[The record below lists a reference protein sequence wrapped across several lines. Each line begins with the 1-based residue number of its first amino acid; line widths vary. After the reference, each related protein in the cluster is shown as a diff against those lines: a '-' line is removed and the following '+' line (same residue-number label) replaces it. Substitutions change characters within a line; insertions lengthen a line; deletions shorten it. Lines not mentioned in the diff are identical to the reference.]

1 LFSAAV
7 RLDQISRRF
16 VNEDHAAKMTHA
28 IKLEDVWKSFGAVQA
43 VQGVNAEFSYG
54 EITGL
59 VGDNAA
65 GKSTLIKMLSGIH
78 RPDRGT
84 IYIEGKQVD
93 IREPL
98 DARKLGIETIYQDLA
113 LSPFLDVSSNIFLGR
128 EITSSW
134 GILNKKE
141 MRLKSKD
148 ILEHLGFGFDD
159 AMLGREVSYFSGGQQ
174 QAVAVARSFFFGPK
188 ILLLDEPTASI
199 GVKGV
204 EILHKFIKEFKKE
217 EKCMIYITH
226 RLPDVFAV
234 SDRIMVMRT
243 GKIVDV
249 RKTEDTTLERTIRI
263 MIGAE

>member
-1 LFSAAV
+1 MSSAI
-7 RLDQISRRF
+7 RLENVS
-16 VNEDHAAKMTHA
+16 
-28 IKLEDVWKSFGAVQA
+28 KSFGAVKA
-43 VQGVNAEFSYG
+43 VQDVNAEFSYG
-54 EITGL
+54 EVTGL

-78 RPDRGT
+78 QPDHGN
-84 IYIEGKQVD
+84 IYIDSKKVE
-93 IREPL
+93 INSPL

-113 LSPFLDVSSNIFLGR
+113 LSPYLDVPSNVFLGR
-128 EITSSW
+128 EMTSRF
-134 GILNKKE
+134 GILDKRE
-141 MRLKSKD
+141 MKRRTEE
-148 ILEHLGFGFDD
+148 ILDRLGFTFDERT
-159 AMLGREVSYFSGGQQ
+159 LSREASYFSGGQQ
-174 QAVAVARSFFFGPK
+174 QAVAIARSFFFGPK

-204 EILHKFIKEFKKE
+204 EILHKFIREFKIE

-243 GKIVDV
+243 GRIAEVS
-249 RKTEDTTLERTIRI
+249 KTESTNLERTIRI

>member
-1 LFSAAV
+1 
-7 RLDQISRRF
+7 
-16 VNEDHAAKMTHA
+16 
-28 IKLEDVWKSFGAVQA
+28 LEDIWKTFGAVQA
-43 VQGVNAEFSYG
+43 VQGVTAEFSYG

-65 GKSTLIKMLSGIH
+65 GKSTLIKMLSGIY

-84 IYIEGKQVD
+84 IYIEGNKVD
-93 IREPL
+93 INEPL
-98 DARKLGIETIYQDLA
+98 DARGLGIETIYQDLA
-113 LSPFLDVSSNIFLGR
+113 LSPYLDVSSNIFLGR

-134 GILNKKE
+134 GILKKGE
-141 MRLKSKD
+141 MRLESKG
-148 ILEHLGFGFDD
+148 ILDRLGFAFDD
-159 AMLGREVSYFSGGQQ
+159 AMLRREVSYFSGGQQ
-174 QAVAVARSFFFGPK
+174 QAIAVARSFLFDPK

-217 EKCMIYITH
+217 EKSMIYITH
-226 RLPDVFAV
+226 RLPDVFSV

-249 RKTEDTTLERTIRI
+249 SKTKDTTLERTIRI